1 MKIAYVIDSLASKGG
16 AERILSDK
24 MNYMAE
30 HFGYDVYV
38 ITCYQNTKTDPNVYY
53 LSDKVKQV
61 NLSIHYYAQ
70 YHYRYPMRLWVK
82 SSIYR
87 RMKNGLTA
95 AVQQIDPDVL
105 VGLGYF
111 NADLVCGIKCRARKI
126 VESHEARIFTMS
138 DRGLS
143 RSFFSREYM
152 KFYRNRYFRRIEKT
166 ADVVV
171 TLTNGDAKEWTK
183 AKRIEVI
190 PNFTVMPVVKQ
201 SACDNKRVIA
211 VGRLEWQKGFDRL
224 IDAWS
229 IVNKKHSDWQLA
241 IFGSGSLESSL
252 KQQISNNGLCNVS
265 IHSFTPD
272 INKEYSDSS
281 VFVLSSRFEGF
292 GLVLLEAMQSGLPC
306 VTFDCPFGPSD
317 VVGDGE
323 NGFVVPDGDIPS
335 FAEKLSLLLEDD
347 TLRKTYAKASV
358 ERAKLFDVSVVMS
371 RWKTLIEG
379 LCSQRA

>member
-1 MKIAYVIDSLASKGG
+1 MKIVYVIDSLASKGG

-30 HFGYDVYV
+30 HFGYEVYV
-38 ITCYQNTKTDPNVYY
+38 ITCYQNTQTDPNVYY
-53 LSDKVKQV
+53 LSDKVHQV

-82 SSIYR
+82 YSIYR
-87 RMKNGLTA
+87 RLKNELTA
-95 AVQQIDPDVL
+95 AVQRIDPDVL

-111 NADLVCGIKCRARKI
+111 NADLVCGIKCRAKKM

-138 DRGLS
+138 DKGLN

-152 KFYRNRYFRRIEKT
+152 KYYRNRYFRKVEKK

-183 AKRIEVI
+183 AKRVEVI

-201 SACDNKRVIA
+201 STCENKRVIA

-224 IDAWS
+224 IDAWA
-229 IVNKKHSDWQLA
+229 IVNQQHSDWQLD
-241 IFGSGSLESSL
+241 IFGSGTLGDQL
-252 KQQISNNGLCNVS
+252 QQQIRTHGLDNVT
-265 IHSFTPD
+265 IHSFTPN

-281 VFVLSSRFEGF
+281 IFALSSRFEGF

-317 VVGDGE
+317 VVADNE
-323 NGFVVPDGDIPS
+323 NGYVVQDGDIPALAERISTLIENTDLRSS
-335 FAEKLSLLLEDD
+335 FS
-347 TLRKTYAKASV
+347 KASV
-358 ERAKLFDVSVVMS
+358 VRAKLFDKDVVMM
-371 RWKTLIEG
+371 RWKALLEELT
-379 LCSQRA
+379 A